1 MKSTGHG
8 KKLTATSSV
17 MAENQ
22 RRAPGAPAEPVEI
35 DDIDPQADV
44 RGRVVGSVIDLGE
57 DSLTVDDGTGSVE
70 VFADNEQLEDVDEQ
84 DTVRILGRILP
95 APEGFELQAEALHV
109 LSVDRETYD
118 TVKKI
123 VKTT

>member
-8 KKLTATSSV
+8 KKLTAISST

-22 RRAPGAPAEPVEI
+22 RRAPAEPVEI

-70 VFADNEQLEDVDEQ
+70 VFADDEQLEDVEEQ
-84 DTVRILGRILP
+84 DTVRILGRVLP

-118 TVKKI
+118 SVKKI
-123 VKTT
+123 VKTTS